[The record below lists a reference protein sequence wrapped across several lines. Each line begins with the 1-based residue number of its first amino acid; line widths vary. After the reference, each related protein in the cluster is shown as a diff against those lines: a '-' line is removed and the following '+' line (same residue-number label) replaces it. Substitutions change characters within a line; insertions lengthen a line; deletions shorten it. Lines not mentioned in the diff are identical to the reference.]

1 MAYSGSMNPFAL
13 LLGAFL
19 SFLLGFLQHPAWLI
33 PGALFALAWIIGRI
47 RWLLS

>member
-1 MAYSGSMNPFAL
+1 MNPFAL
-13 LLGAFL
+13 LLSAYL
-19 SFLLGFLQHPAWLI
+19 SFVLGFVLHPAWLI